1 MSQPEE
7 QPLSQVVPL
16 LVAAL
21 VCDVAVADPN
31 SGKKNLIGV
40 FDRVNAR
47 AFPIEQ
53 SFSVYFKFTGAEGRY
68 NFDVRYVQ
76 VKANRLLAEAEEQI
90 EVSDRLLS
98 QAIHMKPVPLLV
110 PEEGRYEFQIWAN
123 GNFLGATFFDACLI
137 GTETP
142 V

>member
-31 SGKKNLIGV
+31 TGKKNLIGV

-47 AFPIEQ
+47 TFPIEQ
-53 SFSVYFKFTGAEGRY
+53 SFSVYFKFTDAEGRY
-68 NFDVRYVQ
+68 VFDVRYVQ
-76 VKANRLLAEAEEQI
+76 VKTNQLLAEVKEQI
-90 EVSDRLLS
+90 IVSDRRAS
-98 QAIHMKPVPLLV
+98 SAIHMVPVPLPV

-123 GNFLGATFFDACLI
+123 DKFLGSTFFDAVQI
-137 GTETP
+137 REDP
-142 V
+142 E